1 MLSFASAQSPNSVSV
16 SSRCEELCL
25 EIDEALWHWLRGVVP
40 NGPCCTVLICIFTV
54 CYGAYNAAT
63 LSLQIAPAAFLRVV
77 LSLFVLEYL
86 WEYRRCWFSWFM
98 VYMNSEPQQ
107 AKREKFNDAQKSG
120 EKLWRVTY
128 ACLRLTFCR
137 LYGAFFGWPNHESS
151 DFISLS
157 PNCWGHGHFYSYG
170 GPEHF
175 LQSTAAWEATKYS
188 SWMPH
193 WAVPPARFVKHFL
206 AYGTSTL
213 GPTWSGHKYI
223 ATRSITKVA

>member
-1 MLSFASAQSPNSVSV
+1 M
-16 SSRCEELCL
+16 
-25 EIDEALWHWLRGVVP
+25 
-40 NGPCCTVLICIFTV
+40 
-54 CYGAYNAAT
+54 
-63 LSLQIAPAAFLRVV
+63 
-77 LSLFVLEYL
+77 LEYL
-86 WEYRRCWFSWFM
+86 WEYRRCWFM

-107 AKREKFNDAQKSG
+107 TKREKFNDAQKVVRSSEG
-120 EKLWRVTY
+120 WPTLVY
-128 ACLRLTFCR
+128 AMFFFFR

-157 PNCWGHGHFYSYG
+157 PNCWGHGHFYSHG

-175 LQSTAAWEATKYS
+175 LHFTAAWEATKYS

-223 ATRSITKVA
+223 ATRSITKVAYNCLRSNDAYGIIL